1 MDSTPEAQDRSDRG
15 VLEPAT
21 SGPEGH
27 GDRAVRAAR
36 ARVAYG
42 AYWLVL
48 AVLLA
53 FLPVMQSWE
62 ALPWGG
68 GWTAA
73 KLAILLLAALV
84 PIATRHW
91 PRRHAAVVLGLLAA
105 GVALLLVNL
114 GLVGW

>member
-1 MDSTPEAQDRSDRG
+1 MVVPDANVLLHAVNEGAREHRSANAWLRRALGQGEA
-15 VLEPAT
+15 
-21 SGPEGH
+21 
-27 GDRAVRAAR
+27 
-36 ARVAYG
+36 VAF
-42 AYWLVL
+42 AWT
-48 AVLLA
+48 VLLA